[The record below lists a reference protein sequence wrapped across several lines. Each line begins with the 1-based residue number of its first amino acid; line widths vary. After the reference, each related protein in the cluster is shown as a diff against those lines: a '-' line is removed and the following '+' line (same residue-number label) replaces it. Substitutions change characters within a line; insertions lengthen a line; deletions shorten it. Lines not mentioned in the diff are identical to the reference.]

1 MARPSLWSRWAPHV
15 RGAWGLGGPEVRD
28 GARGFARL
36 LGVVPVPARITAKK
50 AGRSWTWSVGVVD
63 LAHRVE
69 PRGEGCVVAI
79 DIEAPAA
86 LEPLVRS
93 TYGPVVGLLVR
104 RLAAVAE
111 RS

>member
-1 MARPSLWSRWAPHV
+1 M
-15 RGAWGLGGPEVRD
+15 
-28 GARGFARL
+28 
-36 LGVVPVPARITAKK
+36 VPVPARITAKE

-86 LEPLVRS
+86 LEPLVRA
-93 TYGPVVGLLVR
+93 TYGPVVGVLVR

-111 RS
+111 RPDRRGLVMLSRPWSSVPAS

>member
-1 MARPSLWSRWAPHV
+1 M
-15 RGAWGLGGPEVRD
+15 RGAWGLGSPEVRD

-36 LGVVPVPARITAKK
+36 LGVVPVPARISAKE
-50 AGRSWTWSVGVVD
+50 AGRSWTWTVAGVD

-69 PRGEGCVVAI
+69 PRGDGCVVAI
-79 DIEAPAA
+79 EIRSPAA
-86 LEPLVRS
+86 LEPLLRS

-111 RS
+111 RP